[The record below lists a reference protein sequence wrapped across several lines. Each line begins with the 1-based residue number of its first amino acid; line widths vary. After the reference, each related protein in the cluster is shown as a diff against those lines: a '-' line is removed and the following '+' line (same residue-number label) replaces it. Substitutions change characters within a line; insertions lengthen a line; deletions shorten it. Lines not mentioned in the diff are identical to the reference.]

1 MRLTNTTS
9 GGHNRNPGQDL
20 SGEDG
25 TYGHPKTPPPHITS
39 TRDGRYKAVYI
50 YDEIKC
56 QLQQIILRYENKWA
70 WLTVHDKETQK
81 NINT

>member
-1 MRLTNTTS
+1 MRLTKPLPEDTTEILA
-9 GGHNRNPGQDL
+9 RTCPGKARMVTL
-20 SGEDG
+20 
-25 TYGHPKTPPPHITS
+25 KTPPLHITS

-56 QLQQIILRYENKWA
+56 QLQQIILRYVNKWA
-70 WLTVHDKETQK
+70 WLTVRDKETHK